1 LDKIIVIFWIFV
13 YLRIFS
19 ILAKMKFAMI
29 DELDKKILTELNKNA
44 RMSFRQAAN
53 KLGISPTTLHN
64 KVGKMEASG
73 ILKGYIP
80 LIDTE
85 SVGYN
90 LMAIIGLRVKQE
102 KDIDVQE
109 VISKLPQV
117 GAIYEITGEWDL
129 ILICY
134 FKGRKDL
141 TYFLKKSLPLQ
152 NIERAITHLVLNLVK
167 EEKRIPV

>member
-1 LDKIIVIFWIFV
+1 
-13 YLRIFS
+13 
-19 ILAKMKFAMI
+19 MI
-29 DELDKKILTELNKNA
+29 DELDKNILKALNKNA
-44 RMSFRQAAN
+44 RMSFRQVAK

-64 KVGKMEASG
+64 KVKKLENSG

-85 SVGYN
+85 SVGYH
-90 LMAIIGLRVKQE
+90 LMAIIGLRVIQE
-102 KDIDVQE
+102 KDIEVQE

-117 GAIYEITGEWDL
+117 GAIYEITGDWDL

-134 FKGRKDL
+134 FRGRKDL
-141 TYFLKKSLPLQ
+141 TYFLKKELPLS
-152 NIERAITHLVLNLVK
+152 NIERAITHLVLNVVK